1 MALPLDGVKVLDLSR
16 LLPGAFCSQLLADL
30 GADVVKVEDTGAGD
44 YMRWMSPCY
53 EGADGGEGDDR
64 SAHSALFLAVNRN
77 KRSIRL
83 NLKSEGGR
91 DALLAL
97 ARDADV
103 LLESFRPGVL
113 ERLGLGYDVLT
124 AINERIVYCA
134 ITGYGL
140 DGPNVARAGHDINY
154 LALSGL
160 LALTG
165 ERGGPPI
172 SAGGQIADV
181 GGGAL
186 MALAGILAALRER
199 DGTASAPGSGQGQ
212 IVDISMFDGALSW
225 MALPGAQCL
234 CEGPP
239 PRRGEFLLSGGA
251 VCYRPY
257 RCADGWVAI
266 GAVEAKFWSAWCEGV
281 GRPDLVSAQFATPG
295 SAEHR
300 EIETVFA
307 QRTRAQWR
315 QFADEVECCLEPVL
329 DVDEALESELVN
341 ARGMVIE
348 LDQPD
353 VNGPVRVVGPP
364 FKLSRTPADP
374 HRRPAPAIGAHTREV
389 LAAAGYEGD
398 AIDELIASG
407 AAAQAPA
414 QPAPTGGRSE

>member
-1 MALPLDGVKVLDLSR
+1 MALPLDGVRILDLSR

-44 YMRWMSPCY
+44 YMRLVGPNY
-53 EGADGGEGDDR
+53 ESSEESVR
-64 SAHSALFLAVNRN
+64 SALFLAVNRN

-83 NLKSEGGR
+83 DLKTEGGR

-97 ARDADV
+97 VRDADV

-113 ERLGLGYDVLT
+113 ERLGLGYDALSTV
-124 AINERIVYCA
+124 NERIIYCA

-165 ERGGPPI
+165 ERDGPPI
-172 SAGGQIADV
+172 SSAGQIADV

-199 DGTASAPGSGQGQ
+199 DGTSTAAGSGLGQ

-225 MALPGAQCL
+225 TALSAAQSM
-234 CEGPP
+234 CEGRS
-239 PRRGEFLLSGGA
+239 PRRGEFVLGGAA

-266 GAVEAKFWSAWCEGV
+266 GAFEPKFWLAWCEGV
-281 GRPDLVSAQFATPG
+281 GRSELACAQFAEPG

-300 EIETVFA
+300 EIEVIFA

-315 QFADEVECCLEPVL
+315 QFADEVDCCLEPVL
-329 DVDEALESELVN
+329 ELDEALESELV
-341 ARGMVIE
+341 ASRGMVIE
-348 LDQPD
+348 LEQPGID
-353 VNGPVRVVGPP
+353 GPVRVVGSPLR
-364 FKLSRTPADP
+364 LSRTPAAP
-374 HRRPAPAIGAHTREV
+374 HRRPVPALGAHTREV
-389 LAAAGYEGD
+389 LAGAGYEDD
-398 AIDELIASG
+398 AIEDLLASG
-407 AAAQAPA
+407 AIAGAPVK
-414 QPAPTGGRSE
+414 PAV

>member
-1 MALPLDGVKVLDLSR
+1 MALPLDGVRILDLSR

-44 YMRWMSPCY
+44 YMRLVGPYY
-53 EGADGGEGDDR
+53 ESSEE
-64 SAHSALFLAVNRN
+64 SARSALFLSVNRN

-83 NLKSEGGR
+83 DLKTEGGR

-97 ARDADV
+97 VRDADV

-113 ERLGLGYDVLT
+113 ERLGLGYEVLST
-124 AINERIVYCA
+124 VNERIIYCA

-165 ERGGPPI
+165 ERDGPPI
-172 SAGGQIADV
+172 SSAGQIADV

-199 DGTASAPGSGQGQ
+199 DGTSTAAGSGLGQ

-225 MALPGAQCL
+225 TALSAAQSL
-234 CEGPP
+234 CEGRS
-239 PRRGEFLLSGGA
+239 PRRGEFVLGGAA

-257 RCADGWVAI
+257 RCVDGWVAI
-266 GAVEAKFWSAWCEGV
+266 GAFESKFWSAWCEGV
-281 GRPDLVSAQFATPG
+281 ERPELASAQFAEPG

-300 EIETVFA
+300 EIEAVFA
-307 QRTRAQWR
+307 LRTRAQWR
-315 QFADEVECCLEPVL
+315 QFADEVDCCLEPVL
-329 DVDEALESELVN
+329 ELDEALESELV
-341 ARGMVIE
+341 ASRGMVIE
-348 LDQPD
+348 LEQP
-353 VNGPVRVVGPP
+353 GIEAPVRVIGSPLR
-364 FKLSRTPADP
+364 FSRTPAAP
-374 HRRPAPAIGAHTREV
+374 HRRPVPALGAHTREV
-389 LAAAGYEGD
+389 LAGAGYEDD
-398 AIDELIASG
+398 AIEDLLASG
-407 AAAQAPA
+407 AIAGAPVK
-414 QPAPTGGRSE
+414 PAV